1 LAEKENSA
9 VWDGHSLALTHGP
22 PWQSYYVTSRADGS
36 TSVRIRTG
44 DGLAASAAIQREE
57 IDLEFATLEHALDC
71 VGTSRITAAGV
82 IVTVMVD
89 GEERVG

>member
-1 LAEKENSA
+1 MVLP
-9 VWDGHSLALTHGP
+9 G
-22 PWQSYYVTSRADGS
+22 RATPS
-36 TSVRIRTG
+36 QVVPTVRHQFASGTG
-44 DGLAASAAIQREE
+44 DGLAASAAIQREQF
-57 IDLEFATLEHALDC
+57 DLEFATLEHALDC